1 MLIIFVGNLLMQVG
15 HLDIFDFVWY
25 ICDRED
31 QMTKLGRVA
40 LSYRNSEEDEDMC
53 NRKSILLY

>member
-1 MLIIFVGNLLMQVG
+1 MQVG